1 MKREEGELAKLR
13 RAFASVP
20 QAEPVP
26 AACPSPEQI
35 WGAVRG
41 ELPPGEI
48 RQIVEHT
55 ATCASCAE
63 DWRLA
68 VALQRP
74 ESASN
79 VVHATE
85 RFTARQRIRNW
96 GLAAAAALAV
106 AVVGI
111 QWQQQKLDDAA
122 YRGEGVAI
130 ESLVEEG
137 SALPRNQFLLRWS
150 APETPG
156 VTYDVEVSTEDLR
169 LVASADDL
177 REPQFLVPAS
187 ALAGLPPGTRLLWK
201 VEAELPQGAE
211 LPSEKTFITT
221 VQ

>member
-13 RAFASVP
+13 RAFASVS

-41 ELPPGEI
+41 ELSPGEI

-55 ATCASCAE
+55 AACASCAE

-68 VALQRP
+68 VALQKP
-74 ESASN
+74 VGASN

-85 RFTARQRIRNW
+85 RFSAGRRFRNW

-111 QWQQQKLDDAA
+111 RWQQNMIDEQAV
-122 YRGEGVAI
+122 YRQGEQATI
-130 ESLVEEG
+130 QSLVEEG
-137 SALPRNQFLLRWS
+137 RPLPRNEFLLRWS
-150 APETPG
+150 APQG
-156 VTYDVEVSTEDLR
+156 ATYDVEVSTEDLR
-169 LVASADDL
+169 VVASADDL

-187 ALAGLPPGTRLLWK
+187 ALAGLPPGTRLLWT
-201 VEAELPQGAE
+201 VDAELPQGGQMR
-211 LPSEKTFITT
+211 SEQTFVTT